1 MTESTFNVT
10 FICDYMVVMASV
22 DVDKSMEDEEI
33 AITAGEYVNGNYGFN
48 PYTLCYDYE
57 INEV

>member
-1 MTESTFNVT
+1 MNKTFNVT
-10 FICDYMVVMASV
+10 FVCDYMVVMVSV
-22 DVDKSMEDEEI
+22 DVDNNPSDEEI
-33 AITAGEYVNGNYGFN
+33 AQGAGQYTLDNYGFD